1 MYLQRA
7 SSHVLCLRLN
17 FPKARHHVKILLLL
31 LNILIRPLLDYVVV
45 LWLCLIHIGRCRP
58 ALEAHLVLFPA
69 IRVHKVLLL
78 LLLFFLAEEELV
90 SVDLADAW
98 PESL

>member
-1 MYLQRA
+1 MYLQRG
-7 SSHVLCLRLN
+7 SPHVLCLRLN

-31 LNILIRPLLDYVVV
+31 LNNLIRLLLDFVVV
-45 LWLCLIHIGRCRP
+45 LWLCLMGIGRCRP

-69 IRVHKVLLL
+69 IRVHEVLLLL
-78 LLLFFLAEEELV
+78 LLLFFLVKEELI

-98 PESL
+98 P

>member
-7 SSHVLCLRLN
+7 SPHVLRLRLN
-17 FPKARHHVKILLLL
+17 FPKARHHIKILLFLF
-31 LNILIRPLLDYVVV
+31 NLIRPLLDFAVV
-45 LWLCLIHIGRCRP
+45 LWLCLMDIGRCRP
-58 ALEAHLVLFPA
+58 AFEAHLVLFPA
-69 IRVHKVLLL
+69 IRVHEVLLL

>member
-31 LNILIRPLLDYVVV
+31 LSLIRPLLEFVVV
-45 LWLCLIHIGRCRP
+45 LWLSLMDIGHCSP
-58 ALEAHLVLFPA
+58 AFEAHLVLFPA
-69 IRVHKVLLL
+69 IRVHEVLLL
-78 LLLFFLAEEELV
+78 LFLAEEELV